1 MATRLDS
8 IDAQIVSL
16 LHEDGRMSSTE
27 IVRRIGYVTERI
39 VRHRIKRLV
48 DDGVIRIRAIVN
60 PPAIGYAVT
69 ADVWLQTDA
78 TLTTQVAAQLTQLD
92 QVSYV
97 SYSTGEQNISLQIH
111 AVDLPELH
119 HLVNE
124 VISRMPGVRRA
135 TISIIPF
142 TLKDIDQWEI
152 PPQLIA
158 QKKGG

>member
-1 MATRLDS
+1 
-8 IDAQIVSL
+8 
-16 LHEDGRMSSTE
+16 MSSTE

-158 QKKGG
+158 

>member
-48 DDGVIRIRAIVN
+48 DEGVIRVRAIVT

-78 TLTTQVAAQLTQLD
+78 TLTTQVAAQLTRLD

-152 PPQLIA
+152 PPQLISE
-158 QKKGG
+158 KKGG

>member
-158 QKKGG
+158 